1 MGLRDVSCGAVAVLW
16 FKNAQ
21 PVLNLTAEVRP
32 LHAIF
37 TTKCLLHAARQP
49 SRFAANQ
56 ALRGRGKPVWAT
68 LGRYLEPG

>member
-1 MGLRDVSCGAVAVLW
+1 MGLRDVSYGAVAVLL

-21 PVLNLTAEVRP
+21 PVLDLTAEVRP
-32 LHAIF
+32 PHAIF

-56 ALRGRGKPVWAT
+56 ALRGCGKPAWVA